1 MSSRTKARKRAVDA
15 LYAAELRDD
24 LASELLEQ
32 TRLSVAD
39 RQNQEEIFDYAT
51 LLVTGVLLHQLEIDE
66 LISAFSQNWPIDRM
80 PVIDRSILRVAT
92 FEICY
97 HSDIPIPVAISEAA
111 SLATVLST
119 EDSAGFING
128 ILASIAAT
136 RTTL

>member
-1 MSSRTKARKRAVDA
+1 MSARTKARKRAVDA
-15 LYAAELRDD
+15 LYAAELREE
-24 LASELLEQ
+24 LASQLLEQ
-32 TRLSVAD
+32 TKLSVAD
-39 RQNQEEIFDYAT
+39 RQNQDEIFEYAS
-51 LLVTGVLLHQLEIDE
+51 LLVTGVLMHQIEIDE
-66 LISAFSQNWPIDRM
+66 LISAFSQNWPIERM

-111 SLATVLST
+111 TLATEIST

>member
-1 MSSRTKARKRAVDA
+1 MSARTKARKRAVDA
-15 LYAAELRDD
+15 LYAAELRAE
-24 LASELLEQ
+24 LATELLDQ

-39 RQNQEEIFDYAT
+39 RQNQDEIFDYAS
-51 LLVTGVLLHQLEIDE
+51 LLVTGVVMHQIEIDE
-66 LISAFSQNWPIDRM
+66 LIAAFSQNWPIDRM
-80 PVIDRSILRVAT
+80 PVIDRNILRVAT

-111 SLATVLST
+111 SLATELST
-119 EDSAGFING
+119 DNSAGFIKG

>member
-1 MSSRTKARKRAVDA
+1 MSARTKARKRAVDA
-15 LYAAELRDD
+15 LYAAELREE

-32 TRLSVAD
+32 TKLSVAD
-39 RQNQEEIFDYAT
+39 RQNQDEIFEYAS
-51 LLVTGVLLHQLEIDE
+51 LLVAGVLIHQIEIDE
-66 LISAFSQNWPIDRM
+66 LISAFSQNWPIERM

-111 SLATVLST
+111 TLATEIST

>member
-1 MSSRTKARKRAVDA
+1 VSARTKARKRAVDA
-15 LYAAELRDD
+15 LYAAELRDG
-24 LASELLEQ
+24 LATELLDQ

-39 RQNQEEIFDYAT
+39 RQNQDEIFDYAS
-51 LLVTGVLLHQLEIDE
+51 LLVTGVVMHQIEIDE
-66 LISAFSQNWPIDRM
+66 LIAAFSQNWPIDRM
-80 PVIDRSILRVAT
+80 PVIDRNILRVAT

-111 SLATVLST
+111 SLATELST
-119 EDSAGFING
+119 DNSAGFIKG